1 MATLKRGR
9 SLSVSLTKLL
19 QQVHIDAIGSRP
31 RGLSAAAGPD
41 PVGGLV
47 PRHHVTDATDA
58 AVFVADHGEPTS
70 EMVDVYVCGVQS
82 LAL

>member
-1 MATLKRGR
+1 MRSASRGEKLKRR
-9 SLSVSLTKLL
+9 EFDDT
-19 QQVHIDAIGSRP
+19 AGSRL
-31 RGLSAAAGPD
+31 RGLSLSGWPYPD
-41 PVGGLV
+41 GGLV